1 MSTSERFEHRGQ
13 LERLGDAIRAR
24 IQPLPV
30 THDFVL
36 STIATQSSRARTQR
50 LRRVRA

>member
-24 IQPLPV
+24 TQQLPV
-30 THDFVL
+30 SHDFVL
-36 STIATQSSRARTQR
+36 TAVATRSSVARTQR
-50 LRRVRA
+50 LPRLRA